1 MDMFS
6 DSRISKLEENQG
18 AAVTEIQHRIG
29 YFAKDGEGIDL
40 PLGTIRCGRRQAG
53 QLMSIMSSDEYHK
66 GKRS

>member
-1 MDMFS
+1 MNMFS

-18 AAVTEIQHRIG
+18 AAVTEIRHRIG